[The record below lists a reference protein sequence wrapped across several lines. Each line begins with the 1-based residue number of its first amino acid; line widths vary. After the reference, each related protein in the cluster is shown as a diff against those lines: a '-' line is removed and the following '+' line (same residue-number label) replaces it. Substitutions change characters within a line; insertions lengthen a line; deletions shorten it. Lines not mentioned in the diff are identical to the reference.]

1 MLRNNEHTIS
11 IHVPVSGVADE
22 LRAAIFLI
30 GDQQVEVIL
39 ICVNENE
46 IPDVISNQ
54 NPISFINIRM

>member
-46 IPDVISNQ
+46 ISDVISNQ